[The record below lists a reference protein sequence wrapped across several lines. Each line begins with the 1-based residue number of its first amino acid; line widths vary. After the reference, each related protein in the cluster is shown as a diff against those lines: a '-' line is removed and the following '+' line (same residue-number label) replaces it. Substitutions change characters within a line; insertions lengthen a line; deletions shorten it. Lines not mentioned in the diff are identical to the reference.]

1 MLMMQA
7 IFSEAEDK
15 MKKASEV
22 LRKDFATMRAGRAT
36 PSLLDKIQVEYY
48 GTMTPLNQLANI
60 SAPEAHLLTVQPWDN
75 SILPAIEKA
84 IQKSDLGLNPNND
97 GSIIRIAVPQ
107 LTEERRVQ
115 LVKAAKKKAED
126 AKVVVRNI
134 RREAIE
140 KINKMEKGKEISE
153 DEAKKGQDEIQKLT
167 DKFGQ
172 EIDRILENKEKEIM
186 EV

>member
-1 MLMMQA
+1 
-7 IFSEAEDK
+7 
-15 MKKASEV
+15 MK
-22 LRKDFATMRAGRAT
+22 T
-36 PSLLDKIQVEYY
+36 
-48 GTMTPLNQLANI
+48 
-60 SAPEAHLLTVQPWDN
+60 
-75 SILPAIEKA
+75 
-84 IQKSDLGLNPNND
+84 
-97 GSIIRIAVPQ
+97 
-107 LTEERRVQ
+107 
-115 LVKAAKKKAED
+115 AKKKAED